1 MNKKNWELYK
11 ESDKGKS
18 VIAIF
23 EPGTDR
29 HNADAAADM
38 YTFQEQQCQSPIP
51 FNDMMYF
58 FVCIHA
64 SIEAQDLHINDD
76 RSRDEYAYFIDNLLI
91 HSYDDDSFVPR
102 GIIAREKDYRIKG
115 VLMSAISVYL
125 YLNYYFYKPILFSS
139 RFDLIQRA
147 CNNLGIQLPP
157 IPRTTDYRAYL
168 LYYFDICVA
177 LDAFQQENHLSDAEF
192 CACLYDYALNYLGAE
207 TTPSNDLPAPTNVW
221 LTGANNRDIENL
233 ATDGLQDTVW
243 ACNER
248 TRRGDIVIVYALAP
262 HSCIHSI
269 WRADSNGF
277 FCPFD
282 YYHCRTNVARGA
294 IVPAVTNKELKAHPY
309 FSQLPIVRK
318 NMQGVNGVGLK
329 AQDYAELLKIF
340 ASKGFDTSTLPQ
352 LYHADNYTA
361 PDVHVEKDVEEN
373 ILMPFLERIGFA
385 AADYTRQ
392 LTQKAGRGL
401 KAIPDF
407 VFLPHGEPHFQ
418 TAPLIIEAKFD
429 MGTIRELH
437 DAFAQALSYARLM
450 RSNLMAI
457 CDKERLIIYR
467 LTEGA
472 ADINKPVFEN
482 YWAAIATDT
491 DVFLAAKK
499 LIGRDAIFEKKV

>member
-1 MNKKNWELYK
+1 MNKNNWELYK
-11 ESDKGKS
+11 ASGKGKR

-23 EPGTDR
+23 EPDTDR
-29 HNADAAADM
+29 NNIDAAADF
-38 YTFQEQQCQSPIP
+38 YTLQEEYCQSPMP
-51 FNDMMYF
+51 FDSMMYF
-58 FVCIHA
+58 YICTQT
-64 SIEAQDLHINDD
+64 SIEAQDLHIKDEH
-76 RSRDEYAYFIDNLLI
+76 SRDQYSDFIDKLIIYAYT
-91 HSYDDDSFVPR
+91 DDSLKPNGV
-102 GIIAREKDYRIKG
+102 IAREQDYRNKG
-115 VLMSAISVYL
+115 VLLSFISVYL
-125 YLNYYFYKPILFSS
+125 YLNYYFFKPILFAS
-139 RFDLIQRA
+139 RFDLLQRA

-157 IPRTTDYRAYL
+157 IPRTTDYRAYI

-192 CACLYDYALNYLGAE
+192 CACLYDYALNYLGTE
-207 TTPSNDLPAPTNVW
+207 TTPSGDLPAPTNVW
-221 LTGANNRDIENL
+221 LTGANKRDIEDIAIN
-233 ATDGLQDTVW
+233 GIRDTIW

-294 IVPAVTNKELKAHPY
+294 IVPIVTNKELKAHPY

-329 AQDYAELLKIF
+329 AQDYAELLKLF
-340 ASKGFDTSTLPQ
+340 ASKGFNTSMLPQ
-352 LYHADNYTA
+352 LYHADNYNA
-361 PDVHVEKDVEEN
+361 PDVHIEKDVEEK
-373 ILMPFLERIGFA
+373 ILMPFLERLGFA

-418 TAPLIIEAKFD
+418 TAPLIIEAKYD
-429 MGTIRELH
+429 MGAIRELH

-499 LIGRDAIFEKKV
+499 LIGRDALNA